1 MILKSCDQ
9 LALSLKPR
17 QEARSW
23 THKLAMVGTGVAV
36 VAASL
41 LSLTVLRM
49 ELTFSCP
56 NQNKGGGEAVLFVQ
70 RVRQFKRE
78 RGPAVVTK

>member
-17 QEARSW
+17 QEARGW
-23 THKLAMVGTGVAV
+23 THKLAMIGTGVAV

-41 LSLTVLRM
+41 
-49 ELTFSCP
+49 
-56 NQNKGGGEAVLFVQ
+56 FVRLQ
-70 RVRQFKRE
+70 SSE
-78 RGPAVVTK
+78 